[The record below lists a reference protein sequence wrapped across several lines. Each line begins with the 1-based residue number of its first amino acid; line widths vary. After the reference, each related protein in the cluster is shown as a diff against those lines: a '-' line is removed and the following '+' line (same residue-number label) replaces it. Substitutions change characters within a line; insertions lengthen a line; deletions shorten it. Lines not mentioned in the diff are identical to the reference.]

1 MLVDITRTLNSN
13 IYTYA
18 GDPKFSLKTICDI
31 NSAGFNVSQISMG
44 SHCGTHVDAPKHFFG
59 DLNGISDIN
68 LNTLCGK
75 AFIADVSS
83 LKNVDRNFLNGLNFS
98 LFDIFILKT
107 KNKDIFLTLN
117 GAQELIS
124 KKIKAVGTECFD
136 IEDEKITGFSVHKTL
151 LKAQVPIIEG
161 LKLDGIKSGIYK
173 FYCFPLKVEN
183 CDGAPARAAVEM

>member
-13 IYTYA
+13 IYTYP

-44 SHCGTHVDAPKHFFG
+44 SHCGTHVDAPKHFFS

-83 LKNVDRNFLNGLNFS
+83 LKNVDRNFLNSLNYN

-117 GAQELIS
+117 GAQELI
-124 KKIKAVGTECFD
+124 
-136 IEDEKITGFSVHKTL
+136 
-151 LKAQVPIIEG
+151 
-161 LKLDGIKSGIYK
+161 
-173 FYCFPLKVEN
+173 
-183 CDGAPARAAVEM
+183 